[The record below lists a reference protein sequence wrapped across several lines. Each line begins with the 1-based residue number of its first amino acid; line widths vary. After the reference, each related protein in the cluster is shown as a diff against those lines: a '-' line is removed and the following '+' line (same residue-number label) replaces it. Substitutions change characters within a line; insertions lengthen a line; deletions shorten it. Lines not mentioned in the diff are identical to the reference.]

1 MYLDSITFK
10 HPNANPERNIALYRE
25 VKKLT
30 ENKKMEINE
39 AIDKIVKAEKYF
51 DDKKK
56 PIKST
61 NAYRIY
67 NAVCKKVKKAGVI
80 SQ

>member
-1 MYLDSITFK
+1 MYLDSIRFN
-10 HPNANPERNIALYRE
+10 HPNANGPRNIALYKE

-30 ENKKMEINE
+30 KNKEMEINE
-39 AIDKIVKAEKYF
+39 AIDKIVKAEKYL
-51 DDKKK
+51 DKEGK

-67 NAVCKKVKKAGVI
+67 NAVCRKIKKAGGDDE
-80 SQ
+80 